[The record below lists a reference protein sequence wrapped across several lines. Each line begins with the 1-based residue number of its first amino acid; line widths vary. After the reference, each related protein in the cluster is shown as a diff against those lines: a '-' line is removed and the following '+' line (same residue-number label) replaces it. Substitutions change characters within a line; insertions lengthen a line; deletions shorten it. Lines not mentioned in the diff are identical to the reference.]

1 VFLTEA
7 GKKTGYGHLM
17 RCLSLVKEFSKLGYL
32 TKLYVELDNKSTHP
46 SHGVH
51 SANWK
56 TTLHPKLKTELQSAF
71 GLIIDSFQAKYQ
83 KVDELVRINP
93 KIAFIDDW
101 TRREYKK
108 GIVIDWTISAEDFA
122 YPQKSTKAFYLLG
135 NKYCAIRE
143 ELMPQKK
150 KLIKKSITQ
159 ILLIFGGSDHNKMTE
174 KVSQLLK
181 RFLPAISQCVVFGP
195 GVDPSVVNTFR
206 KTKEKN
212 IHIYHNISPL
222 KMRHLMQSSDLAI
235 SAGGQTLYELA
246 FLGLPTLCIQTA
258 ENQLDD
264 IRGFR
269 RKGVLFYMGKNNE
282 KGIYSK
288 IISNTIRLRKS
299 IIRRRISLN
308 AQKLIDGQGARRIA
322 SFCKEKWSIQ

>member
-1 VFLTEA
+1 
-7 GKKTGYGHLM
+7 
-17 RCLSLVKEFSKLGYL
+17 
-32 TKLYVELDNKSTHP
+32 
-46 SHGVH
+46 
-51 SANWK
+51 
-56 TTLHPKLKTELQSAF
+56 
-71 GLIIDSFQAKYQ
+71 
-83 KVDELVRINP
+83 VDELVRINP